1 MTLTSYQFLLNLV
14 MIHHYPGAVMWGIGG
29 FWKKQ
34 QKEYLT
40 NAPV

>member
-14 MIHHYPGAVMWGIGG
+14 MIHHYPDAVMWGRG